1 MLLVFHSQIK
11 GAQFWTVPPTSIF
24 FISSRPLNLL
34 YGRLVSLL
42 KLKSISTM
50 VFLTA
55 LNVLGPVHLRYFS
68 LSRCHFAIE
77 LSHCFSRLRTSSQ
90 QFSYASLQHLKA
102 RPSLRQRVPNQA
114 GSLFSSPC
122 HWPPTNSTGRR
133 IRPLPPEQEP
143 RSPQQPRESC

>member
-11 GAQFWTVPPTSIF
+11 GAH
-24 FISSRPLNLL
+24 LL

-55 LNVLGPVHLRYFS
+55 LNVLGPVHLHYFS

-77 LSHCFSRLRTSSQ
+77 LSHCFSRLRTSRQ

-102 RPSLRQRVPNQA
+102 RPSLRQRVPCWLLKLAVCFQVLATGIQPFQPIQQA
-114 GSLFSSPC
+114 DAFGLCHLNKSHGRLNSLVKAS
-122 HWPPTNSTGRR
+122 RR
-133 IRPLPPEQEP
+133 
-143 RSPQQPRESC
+143 